1 MTIDDA
7 TLVKKTLEGS
17 EDSFREL
24 VERYQRPVYRLIV
37 RMLRDPGKAEDLAQ
51 EVFLRAYTHL
61 ESYDRQRKF
70 SSWLFKIAH
79 NLTIDAL
86 RRGSLRTVPLDPEGD
101 EESIGVREVD
111 DPDAPSGMRRLE
123 RVDLRAA
130 LEGALTVL
138 RPSYREVILLR
149 FVEGLSYEEIAQ
161 ATGMPLGTMKTQ
173 LHRARH
179 ELQIEMERRGFTRG
193 AGSETSAGR
202 DS

>member
-1 MTIDDA
+1 MTIEDA
-7 TLVKKTLEGS
+7 TLVKSTLGGS
-17 EDSFREL
+17 EDAFREL

-51 EVFLRAYTHL
+51 EVFLRAYSHL
-61 ESYDRQRKF
+61 ESYDRNRKF

-79 NLTIDAL
+79 NLTIDTL
-86 RRGSLRTVPLDPEGD
+86 RRGSLRTVPLDRDAD
-101 EESIGVREVD
+101 EDSVAVREVA
-111 DPDAPSGMRRLE
+111 DPNALSGMRRME
-123 RVDLRAA
+123 RADLRSA
-130 LEGALTVL
+130 LEEALAAL

-173 LHRARH
+173 LHRARR
-179 ELQIEMERRGFTRG
+179 ELQDELERRGFATGGGR
-193 AGSETSAGR
+193 ETSGGR

>member
-7 TLVKKTLEGS
+7 ALVKETLKGS
-17 EDSFREL
+17 EDAFREL
-24 VERYQRPVYRLIV
+24 VERYQRPIYRLIV
-37 RMLRDPGKAEDLAQ
+37 RMLRDPARAEDLAQ

-61 ESYDRQRKF
+61 ATYDRKRKF

-86 RRGSLRTVPLDPEGD
+86 RRGSLPTVPLDQEAKDQDGA
-101 EESIGVREVD
+101 IREVA
-111 DPDAPSGMRRLE
+111 DPNAPSGVRRVERSDLRSELE
-123 RVDLRAA
+123 R
-130 LEGALTVL
+130 ALTAL

-149 FVEGLSYEEIAQ
+149 FVEGLSYEEISQ

-173 LHRARH
+173 LHRARR
-179 ELQIEMERRGFTRG
+179 ELQEEMRRRGFGNRG
-193 AGSETSAGR
+193 SGETSGRR